1 MYEIAIIKYEMYYY
15 CFHLRLTLYRKVH
28 GLSDFHR
35 ACLSYKLSIF
45 SFKFFYKNV
54 IFIVRVWDYQILMI

>member
-15 CFHLRLTLYRKVH
+15 CFHLRHTLYRNVH
-28 GLSDFHR
+28 SLSDLRR
-35 ACLSYKLSIF
+35 AYLSYKLFIF

-54 IFIVRVWDYQILMI
+54 ILIVRIWDYQILMI